1 MYKLDKVC
9 VCCQHSTCLHV
20 LQVGH
25 ATCYNVLVI
34 LHFVYTE
41 QVFLT
46 TITYSVTYTGSS
58 NYGNEMSISLMMLLH
73 SRDVLVQLKWNLSVK
88 DTLVKGHLSNEDTV
102 CSPNHIKLCT
112 NLPLN

>member
-1 MYKLDKVC
+1 MYKLNKVC
-9 VCCQHSTCLHV
+9 VSCQHSTCLHV

-46 TITYSVTYTGSS
+46 TITYTVTYTGSS
-58 NYGNEMSISLMMLLH
+58 NYGNRH
-73 SRDVLVQLKWNLSVK
+73 TK
-88 DTLVKGHLSNEDTV
+88 V
-102 CSPNHIKLCT
+102 CYDEHNFDDALAR
-112 NLPLN
+112 